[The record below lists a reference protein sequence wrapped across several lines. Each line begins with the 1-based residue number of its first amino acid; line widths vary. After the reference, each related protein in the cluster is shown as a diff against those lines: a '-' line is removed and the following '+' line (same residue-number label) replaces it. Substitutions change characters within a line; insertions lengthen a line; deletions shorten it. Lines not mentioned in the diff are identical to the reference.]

1 MWTDVID
8 LNAFY
13 RSKLGATARVL
24 IQRRIRELWPDV
36 HGLSV
41 AGIGYATPYLK
52 VFRGEAERVL
62 AVMPAY
68 QGVTPWPRQEKSLVC
83 LSEETQLPFGDLSV
97 DRVLIVHMLE
107 NTERLR
113 DTLQEAWRVLNGVG
127 KLVVVVPARRG
138 FWSRNERTPF
148 GHGKPFSHGQLARL
162 LRDTNFEPGESVRAL
177 YIPPVRRQTWLHFAE
192 PVERIGSRM
201 FSRFGGVHIVEATK
215 QVYSASPAKPIRRR
229 VLISLPTAVG
239 ATRNSMLRSLRK
251 DKNPPSGEPTEP
263 RKT

>member
-13 RSKLGATARVL
+13 RSRLGSTARGL

-97 DRVLIVHMLE
+97 DRVLVVHMLE

-113 DTLQEAWRVLNGVG
+113 DTLHEAWRVLNGVG
-127 KLVVVVPARRG
+127 KMIVVVPARRG

-148 GHGKPFSHGQLARL
+148 GHGKPFSLAQLTLL
-162 LRDTNFEPGESVRAL
+162 LRDSSFDPGISVRAL
-177 YIPPVRRQTWLHFAE
+177 YMPPVQRQTLLHFAD
-192 PVERIGSRM
+192 PVERFGSRM

-215 QVYSASPAKPIRRR
+215 QVYSTASAKPVRRR
-229 VLISLPTAVG
+229 VLISLPNAVG
-239 ATRNSMLRSLRK
+239 ATRQSVLKSLHAET
-251 DKNPPSGEPTEP
+251 DPPE
-263 RKT
+263 K

>member
-13 RSKLGATARVL
+13 RSRLGATARRL
-24 IQRRIRELWPDV
+24 IQRRIRDLWPDV
-36 HGLSV
+36 HNLSV
-41 AGIGYATPYLK
+41 VGIGYATPYLK
-52 VFRGEAERVL
+52 IFRGEAERVL

-68 QGVTPWPRQEKSLVC
+68 QGVTPWPRQEKSLVS

-97 DRVLIVHMLE
+97 DRILVVHMLE

-127 KLVVVVPARRG
+127 KIIVVVPARRG

-148 GHGKPFSHGQLARL
+148 GHGKPFSHGQLTRL
-162 LRDTNFEPGESVRAL
+162 LRDTNFDPGDAVRAL
-177 YIPPVRRQTWLHFAE
+177 YIPPVRRQAWLHFAD
-192 PVERIGSRM
+192 PVERFGSRM

-229 VLISLPTAVG
+229 VLISLPNAVG
-239 ATRNSMLRSLRK
+239 ATRKSLLRTRM
-251 DKNPPSGEPTEP
+251 DDADPPQTKPQ
-263 RKT
+263 

>member
-13 RSKLGATARVL
+13 RSRQGATARRL
-24 IQRRIRELWPDV
+24 IQQRIRTLWPDL

-52 VFRGEAERVL
+52 VFRDEAERVL

-97 DRVLIVHMLE
+97 DRVLVVHMLE

-127 KLVVVVPARRG
+127 KLIVVVPARRG
-138 FWSRNERTPF
+138 FWARNERTPF

-162 LRDTNFEPGESVRAL
+162 LRDTSFEPGDATRAL
-177 YIPPVRRQTWLHFAE
+177 YMPPVRRQTWLHFAD
-192 PVERIGSRM
+192 PVERFGTRM

-215 QVYSASPAKPIRRR
+215 QVYGASPAKPVRRR
-229 VLISLPTAVG
+229 VLISLPNAVG
-239 ATRNSMLRSLRK
+239 ATRQSILRSV
-251 DKNPPSGEPTEP
+251 P
-263 RKT
+263 RKSPSPAQEP

>member
-13 RSKLGATARVL
+13 RSRLGATARGL
-24 IQRRIRELWPDV
+24 IQQRIRALWPDV

-41 AGIGYATPYLK
+41 AGLGYATPYLK

-83 LSEETQLPFGDLSV
+83 LSEETQLPFGDLSI
-97 DRVLIVHMLE
+97 DRLLVVHMLE

-113 DTLQEAWRVLNGVG
+113 DTLLESWRVLNGVG
-127 KLVVVVPARRG
+127 KLIVVVPARRG

-148 GHGKPFSHGQLARL
+148 GHGKPFSLAQLTRL
-162 LRDTNFEPGESVRAL
+162 LRDTSFEPGEAVRAL
-177 YIPPVRRQTWLHFAE
+177 YMPPVRRQAWLPFAE

-201 FSRFGGVHIVEATK
+201 FSRFGGVHILEATK
-215 QVYSASPAKPIRRR
+215 QVYSVTPAKPVRRR
-229 VLISLPTAVG
+229 VLISLPTAVN
-239 ATRNSMLRSLRK
+239 ATRQSMFTAL
-251 DKNPPSGEPTEP
+251 DDDAETPPEKSG
-263 RKT
+263 